1 MNGGKFMAKINAP
14 APDFSGKAFHDGE
27 LKTISLSEYR
37 GKWVLLF
44 FYPGDFTF
52 ICPTELGEL
61 ADNYEKIKGLGAEIV
76 SVSTDSEFVHKAWHD
91 KSDLIKKVKYP
102 MLADKNGKISRDYG
116 AYIEEEG
123 VALRGSFIIDPDGV
137 LKAYEIHDNGI
148 GRSSAELIRKLQA
161 AKFVREHKGQVCPM
175 SWKPGGKTLKPGVDL
190 VGKI

>member
-1 MNGGKFMAKINAP
+1 MAKINAP
-14 APDFSGKAFHDGE
+14 APDFSGKAFYNGDF
-27 LKTISLSEYR
+27 KTVGLSDFK
-37 GKWVLLF
+37 GKWLLLF

-76 SVSTDSEFVHKAWHD
+76 SVSTDSEYVHKAWHEQ
-91 KSDLIKKVKYP
+91 SEMVKKVKYP
-102 MLADKNGKISRDYG
+102 MLSDKNGKISRDYG
-116 AYIEEEG
+116 TYIEEEG

-137 LKAYEIHDNGI
+137 LKAFEIHDNSI
-148 GRSSAELIRKLQA
+148 GRSTAELIRKLQA

-175 SWKPGGKTLKPGVDL
+175 SWKPGEKTLKPGVDL